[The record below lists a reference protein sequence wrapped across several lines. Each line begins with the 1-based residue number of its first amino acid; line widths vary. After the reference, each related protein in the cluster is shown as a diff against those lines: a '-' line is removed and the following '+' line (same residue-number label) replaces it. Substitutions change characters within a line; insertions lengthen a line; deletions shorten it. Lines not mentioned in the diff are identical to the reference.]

1 MTHSLTG
8 RAVVPHR
15 VDSSARDKWRHA
27 RRLSALVAL
36 AVLVALLVPA
46 GASAGKVVDNSGRR
60 VGWASWAK
68 VLDRKGAMLGYLV
81 KAGHAEHCLQ
91 TYPGRK
97 LIAAIE
103 SRTTP
108 VRLWDGIKHRNNR
121 TWVGKAVASGAN
133 WKVYQRVDGTWRR
146 RGTVFRGRGAAAV
159 AALRL
164 LLWDR

>member
-1 MTHSLTG
+1 MSHSPTG
-8 RAVVPHR
+8 RAVVPHH

-81 KAGHAEHCLQ
+81 KAGHAEYCLQ

-108 VRLWDGIKHRNNR
+108 ARLWDGIKHRNSK
-121 TWVGKAVASGAN
+121 TWVGMATLSGAN
-133 WKVYQRVDGTWRR
+133 WKVYKRVDGRWQR
-146 RGTVFRGRGAAAV
+146 RGTVYGGRGATAV

-164 LLWDR
+164 LLWNR

>member
-1 MTHSLTG
+1 MPVAAKDKRRRIRRLT
-8 RAVVPHR
+8 A
-15 VDSSARDKWRHA
+15 
-27 RRLSALVAL
+27 LSALAVF
-36 AVLVALLVPA
+36 AVLLLPV
-46 GASAGKVVDNSGRR
+46 GAHAGKVVDNSGRR

-68 VLDRKGAMLGYLV
+68 VLDRKGVMLGYLV
-81 KAGHAEHCLQ
+81 KAGHAEYCLQ
-91 TYPGRK
+91 THPGRR

-108 VRLWDGIKHRNNR
+108 VRLWDGIKHRNTK

-133 WKVYQRVDGTWRR
+133 WKVYQRVDGKWQR

-164 LLWDR
+164 LLWKR

>member
-1 MTHSLTG
+1 VSHSPNG

-27 RRLSALVAL
+27 RRLLAILAL
-36 AVLVALLVPA
+36 AVFAVLLLPA
-46 GASAGKVVDNSGRR
+46 GAHAGKVVDNSGRR

-68 VLDRKGAMLGYLV
+68 VLDRRGAMLGYLV
-81 KAGHAEHCLQ
+81 KAGRAEYCLQ

-97 LIAAIE
+97 LIAVIE
-103 SRTTP
+103 SRTMP
-108 VRLWDGIKHRNNR
+108 VCLWDGIKHRNNK
-121 TWVGKAVASGAN
+121 TWVGKAVLSGAN
-133 WKVYQRVDGTWRR
+133 WRVYKRVDGRWLR
-146 RGTVFRGRGAAAV
+146 RGTVFGGRGATAV

>member
-1 MTHSLTG
+1 M
-8 RAVVPHR
+8 R
-15 VDSSARDKWRHA
+15 
-27 RRLSALVAL
+27 
-36 AVLVALLVPA
+36 
-46 GASAGKVVDNSGRR
+46 
-60 VGWASWAK
+60 
-68 VLDRKGAMLGYLV
+68 GYLV
-81 KAGHAEHCLQ
+81 KAGHAEYCLQ

-103 SRTTP
+103 SRTKP

-133 WKVYQRVDGTWRR
+133 WKVYQRVDGKWQR

>member
-1 MTHSLTG
+1 MSHSPTG

-81 KAGHAEHCLQ
+81 KAGHAEYCLQ

-108 VRLWDGIKHRNNR
+108 ARLWDGIKHRNSK
-121 TWVGKAVASGAN
+121 TWVGMATLSGAN
-133 WKVYQRVDGTWRR
+133 WKVYKRVDGRWQR
-146 RGTVFRGRGAAAV
+146 RGTVYGGRGATAV

-164 LLWDR
+164 LLWNR